1 MKRSTKFALL
11 FLLLALFAWP
21 SAARAQ
27 DGDGDKFVFGDT
39 YELADGESLNG
50 NLFVFGGIATI
61 DDGATVNGNIT
72 VMGGTLRMDGEVDGD
87 INAMGGLVSLGESA
101 EVDGNVNVAAAQLRQ
116 DDGAVIRGEVNTL
129 NSGNLPVV
137 PPNLPGPQ
145 VQVNPNPLLTAIWEA
160 IWTFL
165 RSFIWMAVAVLV
177 VLFLPKQVERTT
189 QAVTAAPLI
198 SGGLG
203 LLTVV
208 IVPLVI
214 AGMAI
219 TLILIPV
226 SLITALLLA
235 LAWGFGVVVIGTETG
250 RRLMVLFNQQW
261 ALPVAAALGTF
272 LLTLVINVISNLIP
286 CIGWLAPAVVGMVGL
301 GAVLLTRFGT
311 QPYPPTGPGAGYM
324 PVTPVI
330 PPAGGVPPA
339 SPPAEPYEAEESPW
353 APEPAAGED
362 RSGGEDLPAG
372 GQDYPYPPDR

>member
-1 MKRSTKFALL
+1 MKRSIKLVLL
-11 FLLLALFAWP
+11 VLLLALFAWP
-21 SAARAQ
+21 GVAKAQ
-27 DGDGDKFVFGDT
+27 DGDGDGDKFVFGDT
-39 YELADGESLNG
+39 YELEEGEELNG

-61 DDGATVNGNIT
+61 EEGATVNGNIT

-101 EVDGNVNVAAAQLRQ
+101 EVDGNVNVAAAQVRQ

-129 NSGNLPVV
+129 GGADVPVV
-137 PPNLPGPQ
+137 PPNLPGPR
-145 VQVNPNPLLTAIWEA
+145 VRVDPNPLMNAIWNA
-160 IWTFL
+160 IWVFL
-165 RSFIWMAVAVLV
+165 RSFIWMAIAVLV
-177 VLFLPKQVERTT
+177 VLFLPKQVERTS
-189 QAVTAAPLI
+189 QAVTGAPLI

-203 LLTVV
+203 LLTVAILPLL
-208 IVPLVI
+208 IV
-214 AGMAI
+214 GMAI

-226 SLITALLLA
+226 SLLTALLLA
-235 LAWGFGVVVIGTETG
+235 LTWGFGIVVIGTETG
-250 RRLMVLFNQQW
+250 KRLMTLFNQQW

-311 QPYPPTGPGAGYM
+311 QPYPPTGPGMGYM

-339 SPPAEPYEAEESPW
+339 SPPAGPYAAEESPW
-353 APEPAAGED
+353 APEPPADED
-362 RSGGEDLPAG
+362 R
-372 GQDYPYPPDR
+372 